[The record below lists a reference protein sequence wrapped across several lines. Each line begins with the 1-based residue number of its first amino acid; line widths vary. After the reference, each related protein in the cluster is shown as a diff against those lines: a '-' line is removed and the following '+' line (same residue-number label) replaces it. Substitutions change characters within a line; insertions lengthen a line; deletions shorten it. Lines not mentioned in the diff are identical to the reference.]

1 MSENQRVENASSTS
15 SLGASKSNNND
26 SPSGCIS
33 QNCIGFS
40 KKVMSNEIKDPNMS
54 CDTFTSQPRDMN
66 HSSEN
71 DEKERIIL
79 SKERQTDNE
88 AKIGIGD
95 KCPSRWLPEV
105 SDQQKHAFD
114 VSKTKL
120 SDTDNLN
127 FKNDINN
134 DNTYEPDSNK
144 TLIRTKPQQVICN
157 TIMKKCDQKE
167 FSSADD
173 TECDVENKM
182 SSNLYFN
189 GTEREIRGKEAI
201 EELAS
206 ELNKAATTIQDFSQN
221 VSKIF

>member
-1 MSENQRVENASSTS
+1 MSENQSAENASSTS
-15 SLGASKSNNND
+15 SLGAFKSNIND

-33 QNCIGFS
+33 PNCIGFS
-40 KKVMSNEIKDPNMS
+40 KKVMSNGIKDPNMS

-71 DEKERIIL
+71 DEKEKIFL
-79 SKERQTDNE
+79 SKERQNDNE

-157 TIMKKCDQKE
+157 TIISIPNYPLQ
-167 FSSADD
+167 S
-173 TECDVENKM
+173 V
-182 SSNLYFN
+182 
-189 GTEREIRGKEAI
+189 
-201 EELAS
+201 
-206 ELNKAATTIQDFSQN
+206 TI
-221 VSKIF
+221 I